1 MCVEI
6 LSERVIKN
14 ERKETYSKRT
24 QNKIKI
30 VQWRLLE
37 KEQKKKQG
45 SNQVRKEGE
54 KMNEQNKK
62 I

>member
-1 MCVEI
+1 M
-6 LSERVIKN
+6 IKN
-14 ERKETYSKRT
+14 EPKETYSKRT

-54 KMNEQNKK
+54 KMNKQNKIFLIK
-62 I
+62 ASDG